1 MPWARPGRASQQI
14 PPDDDGVHDREDAGS
29 PVVVAFQQFV
39 AGKQPGDMRGSVE
52 HALGDV
58 HRKGRRA
65 HRLHMTQPPLSR
77 ALRRLE
83 DELGVV
89 LFERTRRGVVL
100 TSAGTVLYEGA
111 ADLLSRAERLRS
123 RLTDAASATL
133 AVGTLADTAEHVG
146 GRLVRLFRPRHPHV
160 NVTIHESD
168 LGDPTAGLR
177 TGLVDVALTRTPP
190 STPPV

>member
-1 MPWARPGRASQQI
+1 MRRARTAGR
-14 PPDDDGVHDREDAGS
+14 S
-29 PVVVAFQQFV
+29 P
-39 AGKQPGDMRGSVE
+39 
-52 HALGDV
+52 
-58 HRKGRRA
+58 RKGRRA

-89 LFERTRRGVVL
+89 LFERTARGVVL
-100 TSAGTVLYEGA
+100 TSAGTVPYEGA
-111 ADLLSRAERLRS
+111 ADLSSRAERLHS
-123 RLTDAASATL
+123 RVTDAAGSATP

-146 GRLVRLFRPRHPHV
+146 SRPVRLFRARHPHV

-177 TGLVDVALTRTPP
+177 TGLVDVALTRTPFDAAGL
-190 STPPV
+190 STHVLRPVPVGVVRPGRGPVPGDRYSPVTGSHGIHL